1 MINFVEYGRRLW
13 VVDEARKKLVK
24 KILVRLLKA
33 LVYGLVGAMA
43 MLLLLAIYL
52 MNQKEDLKV
61 WHTVELDEEFTVSSK
76 VKDFAGYL
84 ALEQRL
90 FAQLDREVYQRIE
103 PEDQR
108 ITNRYHRGSLSDPEM
123 LTPNWNHSF
132 ELIPNNQSAE
142 ARTGVLLI
150 HGLTD
155 SPYSLRALG
164 ERLHANGAHVLGLRV
179 PGHGTVPSALTQT
192 TWQDMAAAVVLAMRH
207 LKQQVAGGPVHV
219 IGYSNGGA
227 LAVNYALSS
236 LEQSDLPRLEGMV
249 LVSPE
254 IGVSAMAALAI
265 WQERISWITGLDKL
279 AWMDV
284 IPEYDPYK
292 YCSFPVNAGNL
303 AYQLTGVNRANLAR
317 LGNAG
322 KLGEFPR
329 VLTFQSAVD
338 ATVSA
343 PALVRDL
350 YALLPER
357 GHELV
362 VFDLNRNA
370 DIEPLLHRDPKD
382 EFPKLRDDPSR
393 SYSICLVG
401 NETDQ
406 NQRVVARHWLPGQSR
421 FTTTDLGLVWPRGFY
436 SLTHV
441 ALPFREDDPVYG
453 ASPPEGSEGIHLGA
467 LALRGEKGVLRV
479 PAADMLRLRWNP
491 FYSYLEQRTL
501 QHLLLTD

>member
-1 MINFVEYGRRLW
+1 MINFIEYGRRFW
-13 VVDEARKKLVK
+13 VSEEPLKKRVRKTL
-24 KILVRLLKA
+24 IRLLKA
-33 LVYGLVGAMA
+33 FAYGLVGAAA
-43 MLLLLAIYL
+43 MLLVLGIYL
-52 MNQKEDLKV
+52 MNQKQDLKV
-61 WHTVELDEEFTVSSK
+61 WHTVKLDEEFTASSE
-76 VKDFAGYL
+76 VKDFTAYL
-84 ALEQRL
+84 ALEKRL
-90 FAQLDREVYQRIE
+90 FEQLDREVYQQIE

-108 ITNRYHRGSLSDPEM
+108 SINRYHRGSLSDPEISK
-123 LTPNWNHSF
+123 PNWNRSY
-132 ELIPNNQSAE
+132 ELVPSAGT
-142 ARTGVLLI
+142 AQANMGVLLI

-164 ERLHANGAHVLGLRV
+164 QRLHEDGAYVIGLRV
-179 PGHGTVPSALTQT
+179 PGHGTVPSALTET

-207 LKQQVAGGPVHV
+207 LKQQVGAKPLHV

-227 LAVNYALSS
+227 LALNYALSS
-236 LEQSDLPRLEGMV
+236 LEESDLPRLERMV
-249 LVSPE
+249 LISPE

-265 WQERISWITGLDKL
+265 WQERISWVTGLSKL
-279 AWMDV
+279 AWTAV

-303 AYQLTGVNRANLAR
+303 AYELTGVNRAKLAR

-322 KLGEFPR
+322 KLTDFPR

-343 PALVRDL
+343 SALVRDL
-350 YALLPER
+350 FARLPEG

-362 VFDLNRNA
+362 VFDLNRTA
-370 DIEPLLHRDPKD
+370 DIEPLLHKDPKD
-382 EFPKLRDDPSR
+382 EFPKLRDDPAR
-393 SYSICLVG
+393 TYSICLVG

-406 NQRVVARHWLPGQSR
+406 NQRVVARHWLPGQSG
-421 FTTTDLGLVWPRGFY
+421 FSMTDLGLIWPRGFY

-453 ASPPEGSEGIHLGA
+453 ASPPEESQGIHLGA

-479 PAADMLRLRWNP
+479 PASDMLRLRWNP

-501 QHLLLTD
+501 EHLLVTH